1 MVCAGACYDMGETME
16 YAPYSTGAKY
26 CTECRVYLFI
36 DSISCRCCH
45 KRLRTKPKK
54 RLPHT
59 NGLNY
64 KSIKGLTTRIHIL
77 NFFRFIRMLRQ
88 VLHAVFID

>member
-1 MVCAGACYDMGETME
+1 MVSMVCAGACYDMEETME
-16 YAPYSTGAKY
+16 YAPYSTDAKY
-26 CTECRVYLFI
+26 CSECRVYLFI

-59 NGLNY
+59 NGLCHRRSACQFN
-64 KSIKGLTTRIHIL
+64 
-77 NFFRFIRMLRQ
+77 
-88 VLHAVFID
+88 VLDEQHFMNKNKA